1 MTAQF
6 SRRMEITMTHEE
18 KKTAKIVEELTMFF
32 FALEA
37 SYIDTRIERLEN
49 EVTIHLEAD
58 FNPSFAEKLS
68 HLDQYLNGQKNDG
81 MGDIYW
87 ELAGSGDPGET
98 SQLLLVGMMID
109 RAEIELGQNR
119 VKLTMYRSV

>member
-1 MTAQF
+1 
-6 SRRMEITMTHEE
+6 MTHEE

-37 SYIDTRIERLEN
+37 SYIDTRIGRKEN
-49 EVTIHLEAD
+49 EVTIRLEAD
-58 FNPSFAEKLS
+58 FNPAFADRLS
-68 HLDQYLNGQKNDG
+68 HLDSYLNGQKNDG

-98 SQLLLVGMMID
+98 NQLLLVGMMID
-109 RAEIELGQNR
+109 CAEIELGADR
-119 VKLTMYRSV
+119 VKLTMYRSL

>member
-1 MTAQF
+1 
-6 SRRMEITMTHEE
+6 MTHEE

-32 FALEA
+32 FTLEA
-37 SYIDTRIERLEN
+37 TCIDTRIEREEN
-49 EVTIHLEAD
+49 RTTIRLEAD
-58 FNPSFAEKLS
+58 FNPACAHMLS
-68 HLDQYLNGQKNDG
+68 CLDQYLNGKKNDG

-109 RAEIELGQNR
+109 RAEIDVTENR
-119 VKLTMYRSV
+119 VKLTLFRSC

>member
-1 MTAQF
+1 
-6 SRRMEITMTHEE
+6 MTHEE

-32 FALEA
+32 FALAA
-37 SYIDTRIERLEN
+37 SCIDTRIERKER

-58 FNPSFAEKLS
+58 FNPVFADRLT
-68 HLDQYLNGQKNDG
+68 HLDHYLNGQKNDG

-87 ELAGSGDPGET
+87 ELAGSGDPGES

-109 RAEIELGQNR
+109 RAEIELGADR
-119 VKLTMYRSV
+119 VKLTLYRKL

>member
-1 MTAQF
+1 
-6 SRRMEITMTHEE
+6 MEITMTHEE

-37 SYIDTRIERLEN
+37 SYIDTRIARQEN
-49 EVTIHLEAD
+49 EVTIRLEAD
-58 FNPSFAEKLS
+58 FDPSFADKLS
-68 HLDQYLNGQKNDG
+68 HLDHYLNGQKNDG

-109 RAEIELGQNR
+109 RAEIELGADR
-119 VKLTMYRSV
+119 VKLTMYRSL

>member
-1 MTAQF
+1 
-6 SRRMEITMTHEE
+6 METKMTHEE

-37 SYIDTRIERLEN
+37 TYIDTRIERKEN
-49 EVTIHLEAD
+49 EVKIRLEAD
-58 FNPSFAEKLS
+58 FDPSFANRVA
-68 HLDQYLNGQKNDG
+68 HLDHYLNGQKNDG

-109 RAEIELGQNR
+109 RAEIELGTDR
-119 VKLTMYRSV
+119 VKLAMYRNV